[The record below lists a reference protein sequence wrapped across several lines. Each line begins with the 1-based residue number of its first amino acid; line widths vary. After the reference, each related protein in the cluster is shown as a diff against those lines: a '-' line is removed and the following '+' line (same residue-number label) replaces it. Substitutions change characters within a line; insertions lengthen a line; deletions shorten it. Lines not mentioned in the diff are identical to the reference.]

1 MSNMQYSC
9 IDKQLE
15 ELIFILKENH
25 PLMEMLE
32 YIAELQLPNFY
43 IAAGCVFQTVWN
55 YQDGRDLNYEV
66 KDLDVIYYHPGD
78 LSIDTDMK
86 YYEMIQEY
94 ARSHSIPYGVDVS
107 NEARMHL
114 WKEKKEGEKVLP
126 YQNSEDAIGRWIAT
140 VHAIGITLEDGN
152 IKVYAPYGLSDIFSR
167 TIRPI
172 KHSGNSKELYNK
184 KVMGWKNRFSK
195 LTVVEW

>member
-1 MSNMQYSC
+1 MQYSC

-15 ELIFILKENH
+15 ELISILKENY

-32 YIAELQLPNFY
+32 YIAELRLPNFY

-66 KDLDVIYYHPGD
+66 KDLDVIYYHPWD

>member
-1 MSNMQYSC
+1 
-9 IDKQLE
+9 
-15 ELIFILKENH
+15 
-25 PLMEMLE
+25 
-32 YIAELQLPNFY
+32 
-43 IAAGCVFQTVWN
+43 
-55 YQDGRDLNYEV
+55 
-66 KDLDVIYYHPGD
+66 
-78 LSIDTDMK
+78 
-86 YYEMIQEY
+86 
-94 ARSHSIPYGVDVS
+94 
-107 NEARMHL
+107 MHL

-172 KHSGNSKELYNK
+172 RHSDNSKELYNK
-184 KVMGWKNRFSK
+184 KVTGWQNRFSK

>member
-1 MSNMQYSC
+1 MQYSC

-66 KDLDVIYYHPGD
+66 KDLDVIYYHPWD

>member
-15 ELIFILKENH
+15 ELISILKKNH

-32 YIAELQLPNFY
+32 YIAELRLPNFY

-66 KDLDVIYYHPGD
+66 KDLDVIYYHPED

-86 YYEMIQEY
+86 YYEMI
-94 ARSHSIPYGVDVS
+94 
-107 NEARMHL
+107 
-114 WKEKKEGEKVLP
+114 
-126 YQNSEDAIGRWIAT
+126 
-140 VHAIGITLEDGN
+140 
-152 IKVYAPYGLSDIFSR
+152 
-167 TIRPI
+167 
-172 KHSGNSKELYNK
+172 
-184 KVMGWKNRFSK
+184 
-195 LTVVEW
+195 

>member
-1 MSNMQYSC
+1 MQYSC

>member
-15 ELIFILKENH
+15 ELIFILKKNH

-32 YIAELQLPNFY
+32 YIAELRLPNFY

-66 KDLDVIYYHPGD
+66 KDLDVIYYHPED

-94 ARSHSIPYGVDVS
+94 ARSHSIPYEVDVS

-140 VHAIGITLEDGN
+140 VHAIGITIEDGN

-172 KHSGNSKELYNK
+172 KHSSNSKELYNK
-184 KVMGWKNRFSK
+184 KVTGWQNRFSK

>member
-15 ELIFILKENH
+15 ELISILKKNH

-32 YIAELQLPNFY
+32 YIAELRLPNFY

-66 KDLDVIYYHPGD
+66 KDLDVIYYNPEN

-94 ARSHSIPYGVDVS
+94 ARSHSIPYEVDVS

-114 WKEKKEGEKVLP
+114 WKEKKESEKVLP

-140 VHAIGITLEDGN
+140 VHAIGITIEDGN

-184 KVMGWKNRFSK
+184 KVTGWQNRFSK